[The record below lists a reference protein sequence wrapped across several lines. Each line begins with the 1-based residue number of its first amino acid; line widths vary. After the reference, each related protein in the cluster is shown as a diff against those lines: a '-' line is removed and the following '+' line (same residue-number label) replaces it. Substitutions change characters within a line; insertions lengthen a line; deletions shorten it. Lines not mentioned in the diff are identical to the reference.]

1 MTNTGKILLVT
12 GKRAEESVRKYSS
25 QAEIKTDII
34 VLPISIASFM
44 NLETFVK
51 NLKKEN
57 TEKFSAILTPGMSEF
72 DLEKAERELDVP
84 VFKGPK
90 HAADIPLV
98 LDNLEDIDLSK
109 DFPACE
115 LLEEEFSGRAKDLL
129 LELREKFEEDLDS
142 SNNFSVGNKDCA
154 VLAGVDFPP
163 RVVAEIIDAP
173 RLSEEDFLRVAEHY
187 VDGGAEILDIGMTTE
202 KEMSQEVPRLVSLLK
217 DNFDVPVSIDS
228 TNRKDIE
235 AAVDS
240 GIDLIVSIDGSTID
254 YFDGLEV
261 PAVIIP
267 RNPEDNYYPTDPN
280 EKVNYL
286 EKLLEKAK
294 KLDYRKPIADPI
306 LEPVGRGFV
315 NSLSAYQDLKE
326 KISEISM
333 FMGIGNAIELF
344 DADSIGMTSILV
356 GGATE
361 LNADF
366 VLSVEGSDKTQNN
379 IEEVVTARNMMIL
392 AENRESVPKDLGINL
407 LRYKEKRK
415 RTDPYEKE
423 IEQADKVIQASSSE
437 ESSRDKKGFF
447 KIFTKQEEIVVV
459 FHNFDGD
466 NIVIK
471 GKTASKVADEIVGR
485 DLVSEF
491 SHAAYLGRE
500 LQKAEVAIR
509 TGRGYVQEEDI
520 F

>member
-1 MTNTGKILLVT
+1 MTKNDKILIAT
-12 GKRAEESVRKYSS
+12 GKRAEESVRKYCSK
-25 QAEIKTDII
+25 AETKTEIV

-44 NLETFVK
+44 NLETFIK
-51 NLKKEN
+51 NLKNEN
-57 TEKFSAILTPGMSEF
+57 TEKFSAILIPGMSDF

-90 HAADIPLV
+90 HAADLPIV
-98 LDNLEDIDLSK
+98 LKNLGNIELSK
-109 DFPACE
+109 DVPACE
-115 LLEEEFSGRAKDLL
+115 LLEEEFSGRAEDLL
-129 LELREKFEEDLDS
+129 LELREEFEGDLDCS
-142 SNNFSVGNKDCA
+142 DNFSVGSDDCA
-154 VLAGVDFPP
+154 VLTGVDFPP

-187 VDGGAEILDIGMTTE
+187 VESGAEILDIGMTTE
-202 KEMSQEVPRLVSLLK
+202 EEMSQEVPRLVSLLK

-228 TNRKDIE
+228 TDRKEIE
-235 AAVDS
+235 TAIDS

-267 RNPEDNYYPTDPN
+267 RNPEDNYYPAN
-280 EKVNYL
+280 SIEKVSYL
-286 EKLLEKAK
+286 EDLLEKAE

-315 NSLSAYQDLKE
+315 NSLSAYGDLKE
-326 KISEISM
+326 KIPEISL

-344 DADSIGMTSILV
+344 DADSIGMSSILV
-356 GGATE
+356 GGAGE
-361 LNADF
+361 LNVDF
-366 VLSVEGSDKTQNN
+366 VLSVEGSDKTQSN
-379 IEEVVTARNMMIL
+379 IKEVVTARDMMIL
-392 AENRESVPKDLGINL
+392 AEHRDSVPKDLGIDL
-407 LRYKEKRK
+407 LRYKEKSK

-423 IEQADKVIQASSSE
+423 IEKNAKVIQASPSE
-437 ESSRDKKGFF
+437 EFSRDKKGFF
-447 KIFTKQEEIVVV
+447 KIFTKQEEIVAV
-459 FHNFDGD
+459 FHNFDGE
-466 NIVIK
+466 NIIIK
-471 GKTASKVADEIVGR
+471 GKTASEVADEITER
-485 DLVSEF
+485 ELVSEF